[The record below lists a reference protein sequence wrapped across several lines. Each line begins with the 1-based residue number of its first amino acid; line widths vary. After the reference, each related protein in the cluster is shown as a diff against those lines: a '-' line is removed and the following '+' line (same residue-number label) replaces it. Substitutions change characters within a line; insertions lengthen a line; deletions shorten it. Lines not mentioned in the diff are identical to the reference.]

1 MLSNMNIPKK
11 LGVSFLVIS
20 MSAAVMTIVF
30 FANIWEIRSAAER
43 NNHAREV
50 YAKALTLETSILREN
65 SQLRGFLVTGDKSY
79 LKSYDEARKEYDTTS
94 RELTAMLTDPAELA
108 LVAKSREETTK
119 WRRQWSDRLTTWVKA
134 GRRDEAQQ
142 AVRDAGKAVLT
153 SAIVLPLRDIR
164 DQETAAI
171 EENAASQNHAID
183 TAIIALVLG
192 GIMLIGIAITLQMLL
207 SRSIARPITMLTQRM
222 ADLAQGQND
231 IAVPGSERGDELGDM
246 ARAVVVFRDAAK
258 AKVDD
263 DRERELA
270 LQAIGTGLHSL
281 SQADLTAR
289 LTDLPPA
296 FHQLAQDFNGAVQ
309 NLSSLTSDV
318 RGSAGA
324 IRTNIEE
331 IRQATDHL
339 SARSEQQAA
348 SLRETAAAVGEIT
361 QGVRDGAINA
371 SQANRAVTEARDEAA
386 SGAFDKAVPLFEK
399 LEGRAAGT
407 PLAQQAQLDKAYAQY
422 KSGDKVQATATL
434 DRFLKLHPASPATDY
449 ALYLKGLVNFNDNL
463 GMFSWLSRQDLSERD
478 QKAAKDSFESFRELV
493 TRFPES
499 RYAEDSRLRMQYIVN
514 SLAQYE
520 VHVARYYYG
529 RGAYVAAIARAQ
541 TAVKDYQGVPAVR
554 EAMQILV
561 NSYDALGMTQLRDD
575 AQRVLTASYGQD
587 SDKDVTAKQKSWWK
601 LW

>member
-192 GIMLIGIAITLQMLL
+192 GIMLIGIAIMLQMLL

-289 LTDLPPA
+289 LTNLPPA

-371 SQANRAVTEARDEAA
+371 SQANRAVTEARDEAEKGGEIVAKSITAMNGIDQA
-386 SGAFDKAVPLFEK
+386 SREIVDIISVIDGIAFQTNLLALNAGVEAARAGDAGKGFAVVASEVRALAQRSADAASDVKSRIVSAIEHVRSGVTLVDETGNALQRIIGKVSDVSAVVDVIAKSSEQQAHSLSQVNIAIGEIDSVTQQNAAMVEESTAAATMLAKECGTLVSSVMRFNVDGAPS
-399 LEGRAAGT
+399 GRAAS
-407 PLAQQAQLDKAYAQY
+407 PQAHGRETY
-422 KSGDKVQATATL
+422 
-434 DRFLKLHPASPATDY
+434 
-449 ALYLKGLVNFNDNL
+449 
-463 GMFSWLSRQDLSERD
+463 ER
-478 QKAAKDSFESFRELV
+478 
-493 TRFPES
+493 P
-499 RYAEDSRLRMQYIVN
+499 
-514 SLAQYE
+514 
-520 VHVARYYYG
+520 
-529 RGAYVAAIARAQ
+529 
-541 TAVKDYQGVPAVR
+541 
-554 EAMQILV
+554 
-561 NSYDALGMTQLRDD
+561 QLR
-575 AQRVLTASYGQD
+575 RAS
-587 SDKDVTAKQKSWWK
+587 
-601 LW
+601 